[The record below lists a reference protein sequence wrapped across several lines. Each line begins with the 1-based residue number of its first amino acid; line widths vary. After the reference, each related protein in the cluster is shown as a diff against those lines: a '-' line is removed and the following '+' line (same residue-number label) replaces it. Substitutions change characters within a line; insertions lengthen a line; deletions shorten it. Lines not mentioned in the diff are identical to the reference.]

1 MRKLLRPND
10 WIKSR
15 KLCCS
20 PKPRRSRGRPAR
32 EICRSPATDLAVRI
46 AGAIVLSLGVGVVLT
61 GSARAAIVTNGNFE
75 VPSVASAPNGFLD
88 GSDPALNVPGV
99 GLSFPSVTGGYS
111 GITIEQSAGALD
123 APQTPDSSQVGWIIN
138 LGQISQQ
145 INLQPGGYTLSFKLA
160 QRAAGYWQGA
170 PTPIPLPI
178 RVTIGSQQQVFTPTS
193 ATSYTPFN
201 FPFQIPAGGGVVGLN
216 FAGTGDPYDATNDNH
231 TTFID
236 AVSITPIPTPKPAPV
251 ITGALSDLDPTSIV
265 TLQGSNFGAKPQ
277 KIKIVFPNPS
287 ETPFANG
294 SKSEITLDSVGA
306 DDVAAFTAPIDT
318 LYPTGKVDEQTV
330 EITIISGDTGLSS
343 SVRHAKFI
351 DKAVITSCPSA
362 VTPGQEFILKGW
374 DFDSKAECSS
384 GNAGKVTVHFPLK
397 SAVTLPNAGSSHSDL
412 VIPISS
418 DNCQPDAIKV
428 TLPSDTQ
435 GVVRQTVDITYE
447 SPAGRKSNTCQAELT
462 PKLVTLV
469 APYNW
474 VSASCSNASSSD
486 NCNDLRFGWCWSQ
499 EALWG
504 LLGYWPPDLDSMVGD
519 HHECWG
525 IGSDSGTDVYTLSL
539 PTVGANGKPLTDPKD
554 GWIASGFGGWT
565 VESDNAIAGNGIVT
579 NGCPNQQLCFPA
591 TYVQASVNWRAG
603 ASGGDL
609 DYTWDIYIRGPVG
622 STLPF
627 SGAAYPPYD

>member
-1 MRKLLRPND
+1 
-10 WIKSR
+10 
-15 KLCCS
+15 
-20 PKPRRSRGRPAR
+20 
-32 EICRSPATDLAVRI
+32 
-46 AGAIVLSLGVGVVLT
+46 
-61 GSARAAIVTNGNFE
+61 
-75 VPSVASAPNGFLD
+75 
-88 GSDPALNVPGV
+88 
-99 GLSFPSVTGGYS
+99 
-111 GITIEQSAGALD
+111 
-123 APQTPDSSQVGWIIN
+123 
-138 LGQISQQ
+138 
-145 INLQPGGYTLSFKLA
+145 
-160 QRAAGYWQGA
+160 
-170 PTPIPLPI
+170 
-178 RVTIGSQQQVFTPTS
+178 
-193 ATSYTPFN
+193 
-201 FPFQIPAGGGVVGLN
+201 
-216 FAGTGDPYDATNDNH
+216 
-231 TTFID
+231 
-236 AVSITPIPTPKPAPV
+236 
-251 ITGALSDLDPTSIV
+251 
-265 TLQGSNFGAKPQ
+265 
-277 KIKIVFPNPS
+277 
-287 ETPFANG
+287 
-294 SKSEITLDSVGA
+294 
-306 DDVAAFTAPIDT
+306 
-318 LYPTGKVDEQTV
+318 
-330 EITIISGDTGLSS
+330 
-343 SVRHAKFI
+343 
-351 DKAVITSCPSA
+351 
-362 VTPGQEFILKGW
+362 
-374 DFDSKAECSS
+374 
-384 GNAGKVTVHFPLK
+384 VTVHFPLK

-447 SPAGRKSNTCQAELT
+447 SPAGRKSNTCQAEFT

-486 NCNDLRFGWCWSQ
+486 NCNNLRFGWCWSQ